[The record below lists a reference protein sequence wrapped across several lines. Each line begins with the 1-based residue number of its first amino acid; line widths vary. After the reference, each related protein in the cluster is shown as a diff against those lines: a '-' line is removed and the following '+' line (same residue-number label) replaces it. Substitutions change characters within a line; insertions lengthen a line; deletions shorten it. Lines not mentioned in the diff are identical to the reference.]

1 MSLIEPSAS
10 RGQHARYSPSKVS
23 WIRYDEE
30 QCNESYHS
38 DNRATIG
45 TYIHLWAGIQ
55 IQLRQKCSSLRDI
68 SKSVRT
74 LIFLQNFS
82 ERYGLSD
89 TGKMLINEMGFVPQ
103 EVFSTVKAYV
113 NDCISFMMEPEKEL
127 IFSENCFGTCDA
139 FYYDKKE
146 HTLRIFDLKT
156 GKGKPKIEQLYIYAA
171 IWCLSENVNPIDISM
186 DLRIYQNDEVAFA
199 VPEDGEIEAIME
211 QIKFVDNIATNLQ
224 KGGIV

>member
-1 MSLIEPSAS
+1 MSLIDSSAS

-30 QCNESYHS
+30 TCIESYHNE
-38 DNRATIG
+38 NRATIG

-55 IQLRQKCSSLRDI
+55 VQLRQKCSSLRDI
-68 SKSVRT
+68 SKSIRT
-74 LIFLQNFS
+74 LIFSQNYS

-89 TGKMLINEMGFVPQ
+89 TGKLLINEMSSIPS

-127 IFSENCFGTCDA
+127 IFSDNCFGTCDS
-139 FYYDKKE
+139 FSFDKSEKL
-146 HTLRIFDLKT
+146 LRIFDLKT
-156 GKGKPKIEQLYIYAA
+156 GQSKPKIDQLLIYAA
-171 IWCLSENVNPIDISM
+171 LWCLSENVDPIDISF
-186 DLRIYQNDEVAFA
+186 DLRIYQNDEIGFA
-199 VPEDGEIEAIME
+199 SPSPEEIKEFMN
-211 QIKFVDNIATNLQ
+211 QIIFVDKVATKLQ